1 VIGVSVGMVLAA
13 FLFMRRM
20 AEVTQARLAEG
31 VHPDIPG
38 DIPPGVVVYEIS
50 GPLFFGAAQKAMSA
64 LEVVAGQ
71 TKAVILLMD
80 EVHAMDATGM
90 VALESAL
97 EPLRKNKCLAI
108 LSGVRAQPMTLLRK
122 GQLDQSEG
130 VVLCANPEEA
140 MATAARHVGSPVPLV
155 VVPPPSSSPSQQSH
169 AR

>member
-1 VIGVSVGMVLAA
+1 MVIGVSVGMVLAA

-31 VHPDIPG
+31 AHPDIPG
-38 DIPPGVVVYEIS
+38 HIPAGVVVYEIS

-97 EPLRKNKCLAI
+97 EPLRKHKCLAI
-108 LSGVRAQPMTLLRK
+108 LSGVRAQPRTLLRK
-122 GQLDQSEG
+122 GQLDQAEG

-140 MATAARHVGSPVPLV
+140 IATAARHVGGSAPLV
-155 VVPPPSSSPSQQSH
+155 AVPP
-169 AR
+169 A